1 MLEINRQYIIL
12 CYSGGCFTSGP
23 YIHNRDHKT
32 SSIITTMNNYYN
44 CYCYYCYC
52 FCCCCRWW
60 YLLLDLLVLWP
71 YSITK
76 CGKCYYK
83 VRQFYYKLG
92 YVLQSATEQGYLF
105 FCCMIKSRNRFHET
119 FLRTS
124 LPANRHPPPATRG
137 KGPPSYS
144 HCVFLSR
151 MKVTS
156 PFLRLWISLNFLKKL
171 YFRK

>member
-1 MLEINRQYIIL
+1 MLEINREYIIL

-60 YLLLDLLVLWP
+60 YLLLGLLVLWP

-76 CGKCYYK
+76 CDNFITNWDTYYK
-83 VRQFYYKLG
+83 VRQNKGTFSFVAWLNQEIDFTK
-92 YVLQSATEQGYLF
+92 
-105 FCCMIKSRNRFHET
+105 H

-151 MKVTS
+151 LKVTS